1 MEQDIIRMIEQHQ
14 MRTLST
20 HLNFVRESFRKDREV
35 MENRLDELMSIAF
48 GRDDEFYQSNLFSFI
63 RRHRV
68 SINFIYLLNWIHH
81 SLNAKFVVKAEER
94 YMENLFEDFI
104 RKAQWRQH
112 QIHHARRM
120 RDLEALMRRFA
131 ELDEDDDDNE
141 DEDMYEGVA
150 IEFRPMA

>member
-63 RRHRV
+63 RRHR
-68 SINFIYLLNWIHH
+68 
-81 SLNAKFVVKAEER
+81 AEER

-104 RKAQWRQH
+104 RKTQWRQH

-131 ELDEDDDDNE
+131 ELDEDDDDDE